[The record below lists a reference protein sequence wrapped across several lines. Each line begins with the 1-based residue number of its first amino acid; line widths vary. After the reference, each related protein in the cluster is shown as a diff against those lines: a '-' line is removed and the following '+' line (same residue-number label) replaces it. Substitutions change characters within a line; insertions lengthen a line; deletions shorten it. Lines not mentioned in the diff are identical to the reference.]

1 MESKFALKQGELLKL
16 LADRSKLS
24 KVEIAE
30 QLRINP
36 TTLSKIFK
44 YPKLSPKIR
53 AEGARLFKVPIE
65 YFEGVGVQDVTLPI
79 FEEPPPPEYRTGSTW
94 QDIAEQEGKMRAE
107 IARLKE
113 ENRQLLLRIA
123 EKDGYIADKQA
134 TIEDLLA
141 VLRNKK
147 KDE

>member
-1 MESKFALKQGELLKL
+1 MENKFALKQGELLKL

-53 AEGARLFKVPIE
+53 AEAARLFKVPIE

-107 IARLKE
+107 IARLSVAAVDHIVTGSLDDATQQQLI
-113 ENRQLLLRIA
+113 ENSIA
-123 EKDGYIADKQA
+123 RVGA
-134 TIEDLLA
+134 TS
-141 VLRNKK
+141 
-147 KDE
+147 